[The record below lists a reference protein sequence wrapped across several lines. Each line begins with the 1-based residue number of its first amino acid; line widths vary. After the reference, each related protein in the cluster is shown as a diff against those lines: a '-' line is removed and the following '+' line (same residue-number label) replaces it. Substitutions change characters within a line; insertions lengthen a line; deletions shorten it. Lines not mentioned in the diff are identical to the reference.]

1 MPPAVD
7 VQTWRPDYA
16 LQDDAPWLVGV
27 AGTYS
32 NGLLFASDAD
42 EAWAVSEH
50 LVDVVPFGV
59 YRWRRLQLG
68 AELPA
73 RIEWDGQ
80 LGLADPRFSL
90 WAGPVRVGMVAPWG
104 TAGWPFTWDDY
115 RGEVEVRHDGERW
128 LAGALASYGE
138 TGAYARV
145 HGGAQVGAYSLQ
157 VVGSRSWTELPVSAI
172 EIRLGW
178 TLDSLSAW
186 VASGVLP
193 GVGSPRARVGASW
206 LYSARHDDTE
216 DTAVLRLVVDDAP
229 TVDTAT
235 DTASGPDTAGAVDLP
250 AAEDSMEPTANAT
263 PTAPV
268 TAPSALAPEAAPV
281 APFAQPSPVPAPVAV
296 ETTATTAEPAGPSAD
311 DLAKLTEA
319 AGGNA
324 GLAALLAIVA
334 VAGSAGALK
343 LYKSWSDNRKEVEL
357 AKIQADAEARKGPDY
372 STQQP
377 PPCAVKAAETEA
389 RLAGFSKELSDL
401 SAKLDKVSKKA
412 DALPVGFD
420 GDELESRIVK
430 LEKAAK
436 AKAKG

>member
-1 MPPAVD
+1 M
-7 VQTWRPDYA
+7 
-16 LQDDAPWLVGV
+16 VGL

-73 RIEWDGQ
+73 RIEWDGH

-90 WAGPVRVGMVAPWG
+90 WAGPVRAGMVAPWG

-128 LAGALASYGE
+128 LAGALLSYGE

-145 HGGAQVGAYSLQ
+145 HGGARIGAYSLQ
-157 VVGSRSWTELPVSAI
+157 VVGSRSWTELPVSSA
-172 EIRLGW
+172 EVRLGW
-178 TLDSLSAW
+178 TWDSISAW

-229 TVDTAT
+229 AVDTAT

-250 AAEDSMEPTANAT
+250 PAGDHMEPTANAT
-263 PTAPV
+263 PTAP
-268 TAPSALAPEAAPV
+268 APAPAAPEAAPV
-281 APFAQPSPVPAPVAV
+281 APFAQPSPVPAPVPV

-324 GLAALLAIVA
+324 GLAALLAILA

-357 AKIQADAEARKGPDY
+357 ARIQADAEARKGPDY

>member
-1 MPPAVD
+1 M
-7 VQTWRPDYA
+7 
-16 LQDDAPWLVGV
+16 VGL

-145 HGGAQVGAYSLQ
+145 HAGARVGAYSLQ

-186 VASGVLP
+186 VSSGVLP

-229 TVDTAT
+229 AVDTAT

-250 AAEDSMEPTANAT
+250 PAEDSMEPTATAT
-263 PTAPV
+263 PTAPAA
-268 TAPSALAPEAAPV
+268 APVAPAPEAAPV
-281 APFAQPSPVPAPVAV
+281 APFAQPSPVPAPVTV
-296 ETTATTAEPAGPSAD
+296 ETTATTAEPVGPSAD

-343 LYKSWSDNRKEVEL
+343 LYKSWSDNKKEVEL
-357 AKIQADAEARKGPDY
+357 ARIQADAESRKAPDY

-389 RLAGFSKELSDL
+389 RLAGFAKELSDL

-436 AKAKG
+436 AKKG

>member
-1 MPPAVD
+1 M
-7 VQTWRPDYA
+7 
-16 LQDDAPWLVGV
+16 VGL
-27 AGTYS
+27 AGAYS
-32 NGLLFASDAD
+32 NGLLYASDSD

-73 RIEWDGQ
+73 RIEWDGH

-90 WAGPVRVGMVAPWG
+90 WEGPVRVGMVAPWG

-115 RGEVEVRHDGERW
+115 RGEVEVRHDGKRW
-128 LAGALASYGE
+128 LAGALLSYGE
-138 TGAYARV
+138 TGPYARAHV
-145 HGGAQVGAYSLQ
+145 GARVGAYSLQ
-157 VVGSRSWTELPVSAI
+157 VVGSRSWTELPVSAV
-172 EIRLGW
+172 EVRLDW
-178 TLDSLSAW
+178 TWDSLSAW
-186 VASGVLP
+186 IASGVLP

-229 TVDTAT
+229 AVDTAT
-235 DTASGPDTAGAVDLP
+235 DPASGPAPAGAVDLAP
-250 AAEDSMEPTANAT
+250 AEDHMEPTATAT
-263 PTAPV
+263 PTAPAAV
-268 TAPSALAPEAAPV
+268 PAAPAPEVAPV
-281 APFAQPSPVPAPVAV
+281 APFAQPSPVPAPVPV

-343 LYKSWSDNRKEVEL
+343 LYKSWSDNKKEVEL
-357 AKIQADAEARKGPDY
+357 ARIQADAEARKGPDY

-401 SAKLDKVSKKA
+401 SAKLDKVAKKA

>member
-1 MPPAVD
+1 VPPAVD
-7 VQTWRPDYA
+7 VQTWRADYA
-16 LQDDAPWLVGV
+16 LEENAPWMVGA
-27 AGTYS
+27 AGAYS
-32 NGLLFASDAD
+32 NGLLYASDSD

-59 YRWRRLQLG
+59 YRWRRLELG

-90 WAGPVRVGMVAPWG
+90 WAGPVRVGVIAPWG
-104 TAGWPFTWDDY
+104 TGGWPFSWDDY
-115 RGEVEVRHDGERW
+115 RGEVEVRHAGERW
-128 LAGALASYGE
+128 LAGALLSYGE
-138 TGAYARV
+138 TGAYASA
-145 HGGAQVGAYSLQ
+145 HIGARVGAYSLQ
-157 VVGSRSWTELPVSAI
+157 VVGSRSWTELPVTAA
-172 EIRLGW
+172 EVRLGW
-178 TLDSLSAW
+178 TWESLRAW

-206 LYSARHDDTE
+206 LYSAQYDDSE

-229 TVDTAT
+229 AVDTAT

-250 AAEDSMEPTANAT
+250 AAEDHMEPTATAT

-268 TAPSALAPEAAPV
+268 TAPAAPAPEVAPV
-281 APFAQPSPVPAPVAV
+281 APFAQPSPVPAPAPV

-324 GLAALLAIVA
+324 GLAAILALLA

-343 LYKSWSDNRKEVEL
+343 LYKGWSDNKKEVEL
-357 AKIQADAEARKGPDY
+357 ARIQADAEARKGPDY

-389 RLAGFSKELSDL
+389 RLASLHKDVSELS
-401 SAKLDKVSKKA
+401 ARLDKVAKKA

-420 GDELESRIVK
+420 GDELEERIVK

-436 AKAKG
+436 AKKG

>member
-1 MPPAVD
+1 M
-7 VQTWRPDYA
+7 
-16 LQDDAPWLVGV
+16 VGL
-27 AGTYS
+27 AGAYS
-32 NGLLFASDAD
+32 DGLLYASDSD

-73 RIEWDGQ
+73 RIEWDGH

-90 WAGPVRVGMVAPWG
+90 WAGPVRVGVIAPWG
-104 TAGWPFTWDDY
+104 TAGWPFTWHDY

-145 HGGAQVGAYSLQ
+145 HGGARVGAYSLQ
-157 VVGSRSWTELPVSAI
+157 VVGSRSWTELPVSAV
-172 EIRLGW
+172 EVRLGW
-178 TLDSLSAW
+178 TWDSISAW

-250 AAEDSMEPTANAT
+250 PAEDHMEPTATAT
-263 PTAPV
+263 PAAPV
-268 TAPSALAPEAAPV
+268 AAPAAPAPEAAPV

-296 ETTATTAEPAGPSAD
+296 ETTATTAEPAGPSVD

-343 LYKSWSDNRKEVEL
+343 LYKSWSDNKKEVEL
-357 AKIQADAEARKGPDY
+357 ARIQADAEARKGPDY

-389 RLAGFSKELSDL
+389 RLAGFAKELSDL
-401 SAKLDKVSKKA
+401 SAKLDKVAKKA

-436 AKAKG
+436 AKKG